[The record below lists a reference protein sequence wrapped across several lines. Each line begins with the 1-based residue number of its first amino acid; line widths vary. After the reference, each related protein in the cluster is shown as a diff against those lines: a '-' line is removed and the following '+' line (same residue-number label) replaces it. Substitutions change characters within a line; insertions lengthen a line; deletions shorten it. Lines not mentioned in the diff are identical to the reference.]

1 METFKVEASINQ
13 FHALLVAT
21 SKVHFVRADHR
32 GCSKRTHHVGN
43 AIRDRV
49 GMFAIRTYHRAF
61 NDVDLGVVCN
71 AVSDHGT
78 NREGEGM
85 EHLEEDMM

>member
-1 METFKVEASINQ
+1 
-13 FHALLVAT
+13 
-21 SKVHFVRADHR
+21 
-32 GCSKRTHHVGN
+32 
-43 AIRDRV
+43 
-49 GMFAIRTYHRAF
+49 MFAIRTYHRAF